1 MLLALSHF
9 DTTFSTRQRAEAL
22 RLRVEEAVKAGDPVT
37 IDLSG
42 ILAISYSF
50 ADEFAG
56 VLAQHAAASPMPQSL
71 TFVGAS
77 PDVERVLRRAW
88 RNREAE
94 PQPLLA

>member
-9 DTTFSTRQRAEAL
+9 DTTFSTRPRGEEL
-22 RLRVEEAVKAGDPVT
+22 RLRVEAAVKAGDPVT

-42 ILAISYSF
+42 VLAISYSF

-56 VLAQHAAASPMPQSL
+56 VLAQHAAASPTPRSL

-77 PDVERVLRRAW
+77 ADVERVLRRAW

-94 PQPLLA
+94 PRPLLA